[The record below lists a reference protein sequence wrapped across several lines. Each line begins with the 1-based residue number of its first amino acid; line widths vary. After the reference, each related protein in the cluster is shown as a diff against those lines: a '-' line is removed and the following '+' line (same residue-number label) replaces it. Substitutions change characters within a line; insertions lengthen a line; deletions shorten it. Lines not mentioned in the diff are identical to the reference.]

1 MEEIKSETQ
10 TNRKLNQICLKHGLQ
25 IKYFCVEIQ
34 SIDSLL
40 CETCYQEKKNLQGKV
55 QILLFELIYYEVQK
69 EISTLNL
76 DTLIKKCLGFIEQV
90 NQANKQE
97 NLYSQNQDI
106 IQRLMNNLTKSY
118 EVLNR
123 LNLMKEKINCKIW
136 SSYFVQ
142 AIQNKIA
149 IKQIEQSLK
158 EVEDNIHLIK
168 NGYFKYHQSIQL
180 QRAFLLDEDNLIVQD
195 NAGNLQI
202 YDSNNLQHKSNLDTQ
217 LQAQVSLVLAAFRIN
232 QKRIG
237 ILFENA
243 NLFIF
248 QVQSNQKFKMIKRLR
263 LKKVPQSI
271 MASNNFLRL
280 DYKRFVIVI
289 NAKNF
294 KILQQ
299 TDNVGH
305 YLNLNK
311 YNFFEVAYNSLNQN
325 RFNSKNLDIFKD
337 QDVNNIEIH
346 TYNFCLSCM
355 QWICQKLTD
364 KKKLLKY
371 TNSNNRVVKIYRN
384 GIKF

>member
-1 MEEIKSETQ
+1 MEEIKSENQ
-10 TNRKLNQICLKHGLQ
+10 INRKLNQTCSKHGLQ

-40 CETCYQEKKNLQGKV
+40 CETCYQEKKNIQGKV
-55 QILLFELIYYEVQK
+55 QILLFELIYYEVQQQ
-69 EISTLNL
+69 ISTINL
-76 DTLIKKCLGFIEQV
+76 DTLLRKCLGFIEQI

-97 NLYSQNQDI
+97 NLYSQNQDLI
-106 IQRLMNNLTKSY
+106 EKLMNCLTKSF

-123 LNLMKEKINCKIW
+123 LNLMKEKVNCKIW

-142 AIQNKIA
+142 AIQKKIA
-149 IKQIEQSLK
+149 IKQMEQNLK
-158 EVEDNIHLIK
+158 EVEENIHLIK
-168 NGYFKYHQSIQL
+168 NGFFKYHRSIQL
-180 QRAFLLDEDNLIVQD
+180 QRAFLLDEDDLLVQD

-202 YDSNNLQHKSNLDTQ
+202 YDSNNLQYKSNLDTQ
-217 LQAQVSLVLAAFRIN
+217 LQAQVSLVIAAFRIT

-237 ILFENA
+237 VLFENA

-248 QVQSNQKFKMIKRLR
+248 QVQSNNSFRMIKRLR
-263 LKKVPQSI
+263 LKKIPQSI
-271 MASNNFLRL
+271 LASNNFLRL
-280 DYKRFVIVI
+280 DYKRFVTVI

-311 YNFFEVAYNSLNQN
+311 YNFFEVAYNSYNQN
-325 RFNSKNLDIFKD
+325 RLNNKNLDIFKD
-337 QDVNNIEIH
+337 QYMNNIEIH

-371 TNSNNRVVKIYRN
+371 TNSDNRVVKIYKN
-384 GIKF
+384 GVKF